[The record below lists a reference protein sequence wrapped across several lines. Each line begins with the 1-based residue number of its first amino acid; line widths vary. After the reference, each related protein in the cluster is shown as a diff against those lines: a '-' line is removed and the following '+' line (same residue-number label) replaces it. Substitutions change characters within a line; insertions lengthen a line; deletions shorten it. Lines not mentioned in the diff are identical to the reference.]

1 MAWRL
6 SQRDHIQSNSRPHFV
21 IRSCCWLAPNCCW
34 WWNTVFCSVDF
45 KDMLFNL
52 LTLCY
57 LTKKIPRAK
66 IGGKTV
72 RKQMTRN
79 FFSSNHKVDI
89 LNYVVWRVNRTQCDV
104 GICGGAAAAWLF
116 LLRWSR
122 LPRSNIIWLSRHGR
136 GNVSFPPPSPKM
148 TVENRLVAGC
158 LLSDFYL
165 LYYTMYVYWL
175 VFWLLESR
183 GTISPSKSLLLTLCS
198 SSTEP

>member
-45 KDMLFNL
+45 KDMIFNL

-66 IGGKTV
+66 NGGKTV

-89 LNYVVWRVNRTQCDV
+89 LNYVIWRVNRTQCDV
-104 GICGGAAAAWLF
+104 GICGGGMA
-116 LLRWSR
+116 
-122 LPRSNIIWLSRHGR
+122 LS
-136 GNVSFPPPSPKM
+136 SPMVTFASIKYHM
-148 TVENRLVAGC
+148 TVKTWQRKRLV
-158 LLSDFYL
+158 
-165 LYYTMYVYWL
+165 
-175 VFWLLESR
+175 
-183 GTISPSKSLLLTLCS
+183 
-198 SSTEP
+198 SSTIAKDDSRE